1 MALVHVLVHILNGA
15 DAAADFDVDVT
26 VVLQQQGGIVG
37 NHPLVGEEDDV
48 TRSAVGMRPGGS
60 ATVVGAR
67 TVHDART
74 RKNKNA

>member
-1 MALVHVLVHILNGA
+1 MRMMM
-15 DAAADFDVDVT
+15 
-26 VVLQQQGGIVG
+26 
-37 NHPLVGEEDDV
+37 VGEEDDV